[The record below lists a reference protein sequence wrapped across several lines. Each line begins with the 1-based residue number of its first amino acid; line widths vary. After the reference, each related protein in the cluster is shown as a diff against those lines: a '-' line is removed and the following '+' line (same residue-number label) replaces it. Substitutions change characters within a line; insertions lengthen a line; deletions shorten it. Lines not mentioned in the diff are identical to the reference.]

1 MVVKKIILLFL
12 LGWEVAANLS
22 GSSSGHAIFAI
33 TYRGAVKELIF
44 QVDRNAKAISPPP
57 LLPSQGITTNG
68 IQCKNVQFMLEYVHT
83 IERKSFFFIN
93 VTFFFIIRLVWS

>member
-1 MVVKKIILLFL
+1 MVVQKIILLFL

-57 LLPSQGITTNG
+57 SSPLKALLQMVYNA
-68 IQCKNVQFMLEYVHT
+68 K
-83 IERKSFFFIN
+83 
-93 VTFFFIIRLVWS
+93 TFSLCWNMYTQLNEKVFL

>member
-22 GSSSGHAIFAI
+22 GSSSGHAISAI
-33 TYRGAVKELIF
+33 TYRGAAKELIF

-57 LLPSQGITTNG
+57 PPPLSRHYYKWYTMQKRSVYVGICTHN
-68 IQCKNVQFMLEYVHT
+68 
-83 IERKSFFFIN
+83 
-93 VTFFFIIRLVWS
+93 